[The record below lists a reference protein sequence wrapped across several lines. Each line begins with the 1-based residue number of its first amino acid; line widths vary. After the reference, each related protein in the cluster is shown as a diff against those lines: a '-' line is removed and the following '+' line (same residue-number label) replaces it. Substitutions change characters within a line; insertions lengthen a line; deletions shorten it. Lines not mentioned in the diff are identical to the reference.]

1 MNMKWVLVYYILIL
15 LTMTGWAVARA
26 DTWVGP
32 DCTMAWDHSTP
43 DVVQGYHVVCD
54 GTQAG
59 DTPDQTITCVAL
71 GITQGHHECYVTAY
85 NPTGE
90 SGASNTLP
98 FVFTVSAP
106 DAPTGVSVS
115 P

>member
-1 MNMKWVLVYYILIL
+1 MNMKWLLIYYVLIL
-15 LTMTGWAVARA
+15 ALVTGWAAARA

-32 DCTMAWDHSTP
+32 NCTMSWDHPAP
-43 DVVQGYHVVCD
+43 DVVQGYHVICN

-59 DTPDQTITCVAL
+59 DTAEQTITCATL
-71 GITQGHHECYVTAY
+71 EIAEGKHECYVTAY

-106 DAPTGVSVS
+106 VAPTGVSVS